1 VRLHDH
7 LQLIGV
13 CSIEL
18 VSWSVCST
26 LFFFVSF
33 SGSNLVLTIS
43 QREQTKT
50 LSFRSTTRIPKS
62 VNRTQ
67 TLKNA
72 IKLLETKPP
81 SVVVWLD
88 GVDVTSPPL
97 KILPRKRLT
106 AFDKVFA
113 RRLWELPNQH
123 NVGNRDIYIVLL
135 WQLPQSPCKYLVD
148 CRRSLPWQY
157 LQGR

>member
-1 VRLHDH
+1 VECLLHAVFSD
-7 LQLIGV
+7 
-13 CSIEL
+13 
-18 VSWSVCST
+18 
-26 LFFFVSF
+26 SF
-33 SGSNLVLTIS
+33 SSSNLELTIS

-62 VNRTQ
+62 VHRAQ

-81 SVVVWLD
+81 SVVYWRD
-88 GVDVTSPPL
+88 GVDVTSRPL

-113 RRLWELPNQH
+113 SRLWELPNQH
-123 NVGNRDIYIVLL
+123 NVGNRDIYIVLV
-135 WQLPQSPCKYLVD
+135 WQVPRSPCKYLVD
-148 CRRSLPWQY
+148 CRQSLPWQY
-157 LQGR
+157 LQGP